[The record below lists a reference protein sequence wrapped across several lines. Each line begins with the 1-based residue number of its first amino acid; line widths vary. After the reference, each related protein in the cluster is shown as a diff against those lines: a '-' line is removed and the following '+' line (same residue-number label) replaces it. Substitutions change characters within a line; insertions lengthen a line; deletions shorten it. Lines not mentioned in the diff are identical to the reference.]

1 MINIIRHVLRI
12 LTMPTM
18 IALCQDGRNVVM
30 HDQDHAMIIIYVTT
44 ISISIMLFLITH
56 AG

>member
-12 LTMPTM
+12 LTMPIM